1 MHHFNKLTKALAFT
15 FIFIT
20 LTSVPGLVKARARFA
35 GEKNGTAENGTDF
48 DGGGSALANNSRTD
62 EYYNHV
68 NEALDRL
75 IEMLYG
81 DIEPKN
87 EIFAWEPPHSSHVGH
102 DNALHYTN
110 EWLVHVTGGD
120 QEANRIATAAGY
132 ENKGQVKDNICINA
146 IWWWNWELLL
156 IFFITRLV

>member
-1 MHHFNKLTKALAFT
+1 MLHFNKLTKALAFT
-15 FIFIT
+15 FIFIN
-20 LTSVPGLVKARARFA
+20 LTSVPLLVKARARFA
-35 GEKNGTAENGTDF
+35 GETNGTTGNGTDLA
-48 DGGGSALANNSRTD
+48 GSGAFANNSKTD

-81 DIEPKN
+81 DIEPRN
-87 EIFAWEPPHSSHVGH
+87 EIFAWEPPHSSHLGH

-132 ENKGQVKDNICINA
+132 ENMGQVKNNICIHA
-146 IWWWNWELLL
+146 I
-156 IFFITRLV
+156 

>member
-1 MHHFNKLTKALAFT
+1 MTYENRLVFFRIKAFT
-15 FIFIT
+15 FLRMRHFNRLTTALAVTFLQFLIT
-20 LTSVPGLVKARARFA
+20 VPVFLASARVARGISV
-35 GEKNGTAENGTDF
+35 ENGSESDSSENPFGTQNATPIAAAD
-48 DGGGSALANNSRTD
+48 NRT
-62 EYYNHV
+62 EFYNHV

-87 EIFAWEPPHSSHVGH
+87 EIFWEPPHSSHIGH

-120 QEANRIATAAGY
+120 EEANRIAAAAGY
-132 ENKGQVKDNICINA
+132 ENLGQVRQ
-146 IWWWNWELLL
+146 E
-156 IFFITRLV
+156 